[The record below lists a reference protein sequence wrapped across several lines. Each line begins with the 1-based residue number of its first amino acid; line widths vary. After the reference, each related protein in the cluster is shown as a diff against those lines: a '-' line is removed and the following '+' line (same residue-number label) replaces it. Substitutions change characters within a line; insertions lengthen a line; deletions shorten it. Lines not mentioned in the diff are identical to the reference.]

1 MTLPAVGSEKR
12 RKSGPQRGKLLGRGD
27 PQPVNLF
34 NAGGR
39 SPFLLT
45 GDHAGNRIPASLGD
59 LGVSAADRE
68 RHIGWDIG
76 VRGLGKRLAGL
87 LDAAFIHQ
95 EYSRLVIDCNRDPG
109 APDAIP
115 EMSDG
120 TPIPGNQGLSG
131 PDREAR
137 LDAIHR
143 PYQQGI
149 GELIASREAAEIET
163 ILVALHSF
171 TPALGGGNPRPWQ
184 VGVLHWR
191 GNTAFARRLLQLL
204 AEPGDLVVGDNQ
216 PYQMD
221 GIDHSVPLHAFDR
234 GLPYAELE
242 IRQDLI
248 GNAAGQDIWAVRIAD
263 ALRAAA

>member
-1 MTLPAVGSEKR
+1 MK
-12 RKSGPQRGKLLGRGD
+12 
-27 PQPVNLF
+27 LF

-59 LGVSAADRE
+59 LGVPAADRE

-76 VRGLGKRLAGL
+76 VRGLGERLAGL
-87 LDAAFIHQ
+87 LDAVFIHQ
-95 EYSRLVIDCNRDPG
+95 EYSRLVIDCNRDPD
-109 APDAIP
+109 ARDAIP

-120 TPIPGNQGLSG
+120 TPIPGNQGLSR

-137 LDAIHR
+137 IDALHR
-143 PYQQGI
+143 PYQQRI
-149 GELIASREAAEIET
+149 GELIAIREASGMET

-171 TPALGGGNPRPWQ
+171 TPALGDGAARPWQ
-184 VGVLHWR
+184 VGILHWR
-191 GNTAFARRLLQLL
+191 GDTAFARRLLQVL
-204 AEPGDLVVGDNQ
+204 AKPGDLVVGDNQ

-221 GIDHSVPLHAFDR
+221 GIDHSVPLHAFER

-248 GNAAGQDIWAVRIAD
+248 GDAAGQEVWADRLAD
-263 ALRAAA
+263 ALRTAAM